1 MTATTPD
8 DLDLDDLEP
17 DEEPFEQAQDEDDL
31 DGEELEVIDRSA
43 PVLEPTLGC
52 AVSFF
57 VDNKRHHGICLAILG
72 DELLIEHKGA
82 TRCFLFIGKLA
93 EIIPRLRAGVAS
105 ATIVV
110 GNLQAIRYRS
120 VPRKWLWQLIITGIT
135 WKGIERG
142 GGVAPSPADLL
153 MKGNDQME
161 LF

>member
-1 MTATTPD
+1 MTVMTPD
-8 DLDLDDLEP
+8 DLDLDDLDP
-17 DEEPFEQAQDEDDL
+17 DEEESDDLVQDEGDL
-31 DGEELEVIDRSA
+31 DAEELEVTDRSA
-43 PVLEPTLGC
+43 PILEPAPGC

-57 VDNKRHHGICLAILG
+57 QDNKRHHGICLAILG

-82 TRCFLFIGKLA
+82 TRCSLFIGKVTQ
-93 EIIPRLRAGVAS
+93 IIPRLRAGVAS

-110 GNLQAIRYRS
+110 GNLKPYRYRS
-120 VPRKWLWQLIITGIT
+120 VPRRWLWEMVTTGIT

-153 MKGNDQME
+153 RGNDQME

>member
-17 DEEPFEQAQDEDDL
+17 DEEPFGQAQDEDDL

-43 PVLEPTLGC
+43 PVLEPTPGC

-82 TRCFLFIGKLA
+82 TRCFLFIGKVA

-110 GNLQAIRYRS
+110 GNLKAIRYRS
-120 VPRKWLWQLIITGIT
+120 VPRKWLWHLIITGIT

-153 MKGNDQME
+153 RGNDQME

>member
-31 DGEELEVIDRSA
+31 GGEELEVIDRSA
-43 PVLEPTLGC
+43 PVLEPTPGC

-82 TRCFLFIGKLA
+82 TRCFLFIGKVA

-110 GNLQAIRYRS
+110 GNLKAIRYRS

-153 MKGNDQME
+153 RGNDQME